1 MKFNV
6 IKSYAKIN
14 LSLGVTGRLNSK
26 YHKIESLVSFLKLH
40 DEVKIK
46 KINKKKHK
54 IQFFG
59 KFSKG
64 INKENTVYK
73 LLKILDEKNL
83 LNNEKYFI
91 KIKKNIPQK
100 SGLGGGSMNA
110 SALIRFFIYKKILN
124 FSKKNIIKLSKK
136 IGQDVQF
143 GLDNKIKILHSNGN
157 LDSTAKKI
165 GLFVII
171 VKPNFG
177 CSTQLIYKGIKKY
190 SQEKLKMKTKEY
202 LSFVN
207 ILKLENDLEKVVF
220 KNYPK
225 LKIVKLFMQS
235 LPNIRFARLT
245 GSGSAMLGYFSSKNE
260 AINAAKLFK
269 KKYKNYWCITSKTI

>member
-26 YHKIESLVSFLKLH
+26 YHKIESLVLFLKLH

-64 INKENTVYK
+64 INKENTIYK

-157 LDSTAKKI
+157 LETTTKKI

-190 SQEKLKMKTKEY
+190 SQKKLKMKTKEY

>member
-1 MKFNV
+1 MKFNI

-14 LSLGVTGRLNSK
+14 LSLGVIGRLNTK

-124 FSKKNIIKLSKK
+124 FSKKNLIKLSKK

-157 LDSTAKKI
+157 LESTTKKI

-190 SQEKLKMKTKEY
+190 SQKKLKMKTKEY

>member
-1 MKFNV
+1 MKFNI

-14 LSLGVTGRLNSK
+14 LSLGVIGRLNTK

-64 INKENTVYK
+64 INKENTIYK

-124 FSKKNIIKLSKK
+124 FSKKNLIKLSKK

-157 LDSTAKKI
+157 LESTAKKI

>member
-64 INKENTVYK
+64 INKENTVSK

-157 LDSTAKKI
+157 LETTTKKI

-190 SQEKLKMKTKEY
+190 SQKKLKMKTKEY

>member
-64 INKENTVYK
+64 INKENTVSK

-124 FSKKNIIKLSKK
+124 FSKKNLIKLSKK

-157 LDSTAKKI
+157 LETTTKKI

-190 SQEKLKMKTKEY
+190 SQKKLKMKTKEY

>member
-1 MKFNV
+1 MNFKI

-40 DEVKIK
+40 DEVKIR

-64 INKENTVYK
+64 INKENTVSK

-91 KIKKNIPQK
+91 KIKKNIPHK

-124 FSKKNIIKLSKK
+124 LSKKNIIKLSKK
-136 IGQDVQF
+136 VGQDVQF
-143 GLDNKIKILHSNGN
+143 GLDNKIKIDSMSFSKKDYYFGIRPEHFEVSENSQYKFSPHIDLIENLGN
-157 LDSTAKKI
+157 EKIAYIKIDNYDISAKIPSQNTI
-165 GLFVII
+165 GKQI
-171 VKPNFG
+171 G
-177 CSTQLIYKGIKKY
+177 
-190 SQEKLKMKTKEY
+190 
-202 LSFVN
+202 
-207 ILKLENDLEKVVF
+207 
-220 KNYPK
+220 
-225 LKIVKLFMQS
+225 
-235 LPNIRFARLT
+235 
-245 GSGSAMLGYFSSKNE
+245 FSSKNIFVFDE
-260 AINAAKLFK
+260 NGVRLK
-269 KKYKNYWCITSKTI
+269 S

>member
-64 INKENTVYK
+64 INKENTIYK

-157 LDSTAKKI
+157 LESTAKKI

-190 SQEKLKMKTKEY
+190 SQKKLKMKTKEY

>member
-1 MKFNV
+1 MKFNI

-14 LSLGVTGRLNSK
+14 LSLGVIGRLNTK

-40 DEVKIK
+40 DEIKIK

-59 KFSKG
+59 KFSKE
-64 INKENTVYK
+64 INKNNTVSK

-83 LNNEKYFI
+83 LNNEKYSI

-124 FSKKNIIKLSKK
+124 FSKKNLIKLSKK

-157 LDSTAKKI
+157 LESIAKKI

-177 CSTQLIYKGIKKY
+177 CSTQLIYRGIKKY
-190 SQEKLKMKTKEY
+190 SQKKLKMKTKKY

-225 LKIVKLFMQS
+225 LKIVKSFMQS
-235 LPNIRFARLT
+235 LPNIRFARMT

>member
-14 LSLGVTGRLNSK
+14 LSLGVTGRSNSK

-64 INKENTVYK
+64 INKENTVSK

-157 LDSTAKKI
+157 LESTAKKI

-190 SQEKLKMKTKEY
+190 SQKKLKMKTKEY

-235 LPNIRFARLT
+235 LPNIRFARMT

>member
-64 INKENTVYK
+64 INKENTVSK

-124 FSKKNIIKLSKK
+124 FSKKNLIKLSKK

-157 LDSTAKKI
+157 LETTTKKI

-190 SQEKLKMKTKEY
+190 SQKKLKMKTKEY

-225 LKIVKLFMQS
+225 LKIAKLFMQS

>member
-124 FSKKNIIKLSKK
+124 FSKKNLIKLSKK

-157 LDSTAKKI
+157 LETTTKKI

-190 SQEKLKMKTKEY
+190 SQKKLKMKTKEY

>member
-64 INKENTVYK
+64 INKENTVSK

-91 KIKKNIPQK
+91 KIKKNIPHK

-124 FSKKNIIKLSKK
+124 FSKKNLIKLSKK

-157 LDSTAKKI
+157 LESIAKKL

-171 VKPNFG
+171 AKPNFG

-190 SQEKLKMKTKEY
+190 SQKKLKTKTKEY

-225 LKIVKLFMQS
+225 LKIAKLFMQS
-235 LPNIRFARLT
+235 LPNIRFARMT

>member
-40 DEVKIK
+40 DEVKIR

-64 INKENTVYK
+64 INKENTIYK

-91 KIKKNIPQK
+91 KIKKNIPHK

-124 FSKKNIIKLSKK
+124 LSKKNIIKLSKK
-136 IGQDVQF
+136 VGQDVQF
-143 GLDNKIKILHSNGN
+143 GLDNKIKILHSNGY
-157 LDSTAKKI
+157 LESTAKKI

-190 SQEKLKMKTKEY
+190 SQKKLKTKTKEY

-225 LKIVKLFMQS
+225 LKIAKLFMQS
-235 LPNIRFARLT
+235 LPNIRFARMT

>member
-64 INKENTVYK
+64 INKENTIYK

-83 LNNEKYFI
+83 LNNEKYSI

-157 LDSTAKKI
+157 LESTAKKI
-165 GLFVII
+165 VLFVII

-190 SQEKLKMKTKEY
+190 SQKKLKMKTKEY

>member
-64 INKENTVYK
+64 INKENTIYK

-157 LDSTAKKI
+157 LESTAKKI
-165 GLFVII
+165 VLFVII

-190 SQEKLKMKTKEY
+190 SQKKLKMKTKEY

>member
-124 FSKKNIIKLSKK
+124 FSKKNLIKLSKK

-177 CSTQLIYKGIKKY
+177 CSTKLIYRGIKKY
-190 SQEKLKMKTKEY
+190 SQKKLKMKTKEY

>member
-40 DEVKIK
+40 DEVKVK

-64 INKENTVYK
+64 INKENTIYK

-124 FSKKNIIKLSKK
+124 FSKKNLIKLSKK

-157 LDSTAKKI
+157 LESTAKKI

-190 SQEKLKMKTKEY
+190 SQKKLKMKTKEY

>member
-6 IKSYAKIN
+6 IKSYEKIN

-64 INKENTVYK
+64 INKENTIYK

-124 FSKKNIIKLSKK
+124 FSKKNLIKLSKK

-157 LDSTAKKI
+157 LETTTKKI

-190 SQEKLKMKTKEY
+190 SQKKLKTKTKEY

>member
-64 INKENTVYK
+64 INKENTIYK

-124 FSKKNIIKLSKK
+124 FSKKNLIKLSKK

-157 LDSTAKKI
+157 LESTTKKI

-190 SQEKLKMKTKEY
+190 SQKKLKMKTKEY

>member
-64 INKENTVYK
+64 INKENTVSK

-124 FSKKNIIKLSKK
+124 FSKKNLIKLSKK

-157 LDSTAKKI
+157 LESIAKKLR
-165 GLFVII
+165 LFVII
-171 VKPNFG
+171 AKPNFG

-190 SQEKLKMKTKEY
+190 SQKKLKMKTKEY

>member
-26 YHKIESLVSFLKLH
+26 YHKIESLVLFLKLH

-124 FSKKNIIKLSKK
+124 FSKKNLIKLSKK

-157 LDSTAKKI
+157 LETTTKKI

-190 SQEKLKMKTKEY
+190 SQKKLKMKTKEY

>member
-1 MKFNV
+1 MKFNI

-14 LSLGVTGRLNSK
+14 LSLGVTGRLNAK
-26 YHKIESLVSFLKLH
+26 YHKIESLVSFLKLY
-40 DEVKIK
+40 DEIKIK

-64 INKENTVYK
+64 INKDNTVSK

-83 LNNEKYFI
+83 LNNEKYSI

-157 LDSTAKKI
+157 LESTAKKI

-190 SQEKLKMKTKEY
+190 SQKKLKMKTK
-202 LSFVN
+202 N
-207 ILKLENDLEKVVF
+207 I
-220 KNYPK
+220 
-225 LKIVKLFMQS
+225 
-235 LPNIRFARLT
+235 
-245 GSGSAMLGYFSSKNE
+245 
-260 AINAAKLFK
+260 
-269 KKYKNYWCITSKTI
+269 

>member
-124 FSKKNIIKLSKK
+124 FSKKNLIKLSKK

-157 LDSTAKKI
+157 LESTTKKI

-190 SQEKLKMKTKEY
+190 SQKKLKMKTKEY

>member
-124 FSKKNIIKLSKK
+124 FSKKNLIKLSKK

-190 SQEKLKMKTKEY
+190 SQKKLKMKTKEY

>member
-64 INKENTVYK
+64 INKENTIYK

-124 FSKKNIIKLSKK
+124 FSKKNLIKLSKK

-157 LDSTAKKI
+157 LESIAKKL

-171 VKPNFG
+171 AKPNFG
-177 CSTQLIYKGIKKY
+177 CSTQLIYRGIKKF
-190 SQEKLKMKTKEY
+190 SQKKLKIKTKEY

-225 LKIVKLFMQS
+225 LKIAKLFMQS
-235 LPNIRFARLT
+235 LPNIRFARMT

>member
-1 MKFNV
+1 MKFNI

-14 LSLGVTGRLNSK
+14 LSLGVTGRLNTK

-64 INKENTVYK
+64 INKENTVSK

-157 LDSTAKKI
+157 LESTAKKI

-190 SQEKLKMKTKEY
+190 SQKKLKMKTKEY

>member
-26 YHKIESLVSFLKLH
+26 YHKIESLVSLLKLH

-124 FSKKNIIKLSKK
+124 FSKKNLIKLSKK

-157 LDSTAKKI
+157 LESTAKKI

-190 SQEKLKMKTKEY
+190 SQKKLKMKTKEY

>member
-1 MKFNV
+1 MKFNI

-64 INKENTVYK
+64 INKENTVSK

-124 FSKKNIIKLSKK
+124 FSKKNLIKLSKK

-157 LDSTAKKI
+157 LESTTKKI

-190 SQEKLKMKTKEY
+190 SQKKLKMKTKEY

>member
-1 MKFNV
+1 MKFNI

-14 LSLGVTGRLNSK
+14 LSLGVIGRLNTK

-124 FSKKNIIKLSKK
+124 FSKKNLIKLSKK

-190 SQEKLKMKTKEY
+190 SQKKLKMKTKEY